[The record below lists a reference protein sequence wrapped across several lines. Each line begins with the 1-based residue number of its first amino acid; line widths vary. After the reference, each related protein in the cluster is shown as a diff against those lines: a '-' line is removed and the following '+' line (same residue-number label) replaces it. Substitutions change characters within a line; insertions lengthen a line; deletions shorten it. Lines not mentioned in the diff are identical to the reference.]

1 MGPRPAEACAAP
13 GGSAA
18 PAIDREGLDGVG
30 TLLRDDELVA
40 ARQKKTCTA
49 PAVALESACVDPA
62 SGARPRRLS
71 VKPLMLPLPPALS
84 T

>member
-1 MGPRPAEACAAP
+1 MGPRPRRRARCP
-13 GGSAA
+13 RGAA
-18 PAIDREGLDGVG
+18 PAIDREGLDGAG

-40 ARQKKTCTA
+40 ARREGDLYRTCGRA
-49 PAVALESACVDPA
+49 RERLRRSGERESPW
-62 SGARPRRLS
+62 RES